1 MLYFGAKASKNMV
14 KKNKN
19 EMDWIDHYGFILVA
33 YAHMTDW
40 YLADSELQVITE
52 KMEFMLSSSNQP
64 YDSDQVAQKLIKVI
78 SRYESYKEEDDKMEA
93 LFKSCTTLNKEP
105 WFDNLASVM
114 LLENLAEIAEA
125 DRKIEETEI
134 QFLKNIADV
143 FAVGP
148 PRI

>member
-1 MLYFGAKASKNMV
+1 MV
-14 KKNKN
+14 KNNQN
-19 EMDWIDHYGFILVA
+19 EIDWIDHYGFILVA

-64 YDSDQVAQKLIKVI
+64 YESDQVAQKLIKVI
-78 SRYESYKEEDDKMEA
+78 SRYESYTEADDKMEA
-93 LFKSCTTLNKEP
+93 LFISCTTLNKEP
-105 WFDNLASVM
+105 WFDNLASAL

-125 DRKIEETEI
+125 DRKIEKTEI

-143 FAVGP
+143 FGVSP

>member
-1 MLYFGAKASKNMV
+1 MV
-14 KKNKN
+14 KNN
-19 EMDWIDHYGFILVA
+19 QNDIGWIDHYGFILVA

-40 YLADSELQVITE
+40 YLADSELQVISE
-52 KMEFMLSSSNQP
+52 KMEFMLSNTSQS
-64 YDSDQVAQKLIKVI
+64 YESDQVAQKLIRVI
-78 SRYESYKEEDDKMEA
+78 SRYESYIEDDDKMEA
-93 LFKSCTTLNKEP
+93 LIISCTTLNKEP

-125 DRKIEETEI
+125 DCKIEETEI

-143 FAVGP
+143 FGVSP